1 MWGMC
6 GMCGMRFARDD
17 DCGGAAN
24 ERGAVAEVAED
35 VRGERRLACIPCVR
49 EMRWLEGYWCGTWQC
64 TIEDLYGGGGVIVV
78 QCRPIVGVN
87 GKVGGDIEIC

>member
-1 MWGMC
+1 
-6 GMCGMRFARDD
+6 MRCAFCHRDD

-35 VRGERRLACIPCVR
+35 VRGERRLACIPCVG
-49 EMRWLEGYWCGTWQC
+49 EMRWLERYWCGTRQC
-64 TIEDLYGGGGVIVV
+64 TIEDLYGGGGRWWVIVV